1 MNITK
6 NQLKNIIQEEVSK
19 LLSEAMEVPEGGDLL
34 DMIYDSQP
42 GDLIY
47 YGISGLNK
55 MKDIVEKEIIET
67 EEEYNIFHY
76 GDYNWADANIVPLQ
90 EMYDKIIEAMKIA
103 VDMGFG
109 ES

>member
-6 NQLKNIIQEEVSK
+6 KQLRRIIKEEVSK
-19 LLSEAMEVPEGGDLL
+19 LLSEAMEVPEGEDVL
-34 DMIYDSQP
+34 DMIYDSRP

-67 EEEYNIFHY
+67 EQEYNIFHY
-76 GDYNWADANIVPLQ
+76 GDMNWAADNIVPLQ